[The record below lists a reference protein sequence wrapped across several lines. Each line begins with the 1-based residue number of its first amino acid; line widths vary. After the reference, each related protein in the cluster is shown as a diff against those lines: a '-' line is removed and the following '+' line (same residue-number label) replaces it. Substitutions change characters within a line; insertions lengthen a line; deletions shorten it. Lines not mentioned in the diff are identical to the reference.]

1 MNLLVTGGAG
11 FIGSHLCEEL
21 LKANHKVI
29 CVDNFDEFYS
39 KSIKQENI
47 RELKENP
54 KFHLITCDVRNTDD
68 LIDILIS
75 KKVDCVFHLAG
86 RSGAA
91 NSIKNPLEFIST
103 NVQGTVSLLEA
114 MKEAEIEKL
123 VFVSSSS
130 VYGNSSNAPF
140 NEETIPGTPTS
151 TYAETKL
158 SAESFIKMYQELY
171 GISAVV
177 VRMFSVF
184 GPRQRP
190 DSGIYQ
196 FISSNLKNLPLNV
209 YAEGTILRD
218 YTYVSDIVNGILTA
232 GEYLEKNAG
241 KSESGFYEVFNLGSG
256 SPIDING
263 VLSIVEKGTGKG
275 YKLNHKKA
283 PAGNL
288 KAAYADISKAERLLN
303 YKPITQLQDGI
314 GKTIEWLKMQNG
326 F

>member
-1 MNLLVTGGAG
+1 MNILVTGGAG

-47 RELKENP
+47 RELKDNP

-68 LIDILIS
+68 LIDILSS
-75 KKVDCVFHLAG
+75 KKIDCVYHLAG
-86 RSGAA
+86 RSGSA
-91 NSIKNPLEFIST
+91 NSIKNPLEFISS

-114 MKEAEIEKL
+114 MRESEIDKL

-130 VYGNSSNAPF
+130 VYGNIANAPF
-140 NEETIPGTPTS
+140 NEDMIPGTPTS

-158 SAESFIKMYQELY
+158 SAESFVKMYQELY

-196 FISSNLKNLPLNV
+196 FIRTNLKNLPLSV
-209 YAEGTILRD
+209 YAEGKILRD
-218 YTYVSDIVNGILTA
+218 YTYVSDIVNGILA
-232 GEYLEKNAG
+232 SGQYLEKKTNETD
-241 KSESGFYEVFNLGSG
+241 KSFYEVFNLGSG
-256 SPIDING
+256 YS
-263 VLSIVEKGTGKG
+263 
-275 YKLNHKKA
+275 
-283 PAGNL
+283 
-288 KAAYADISKAERLLN
+288 
-303 YKPITQLQDGI
+303 
-314 GKTIEWLKMQNG
+314 
-326 F
+326 

>member
-1 MNLLVTGGAG
+1 MNILITGGAG
-11 FIGSHLCEEL
+11 FIGSHVCEEL

-47 RELKENP
+47 RELKDNP

-68 LIDILIS
+68 LIDILTS
-75 KKVDCVFHLAG
+75 KKVDTVFHLAG

-91 NSIKNPLEFIST
+91 NSIKNPLEFISS

-114 MKEAEIEKL
+114 MREAEVQKL
-123 VFVSSSS
+123 LFVSSSS
-130 VYGNSSNAPF
+130 VYGNSDTAPF
-140 NEETIPGTPTS
+140 NEILNPGTPTS

-158 SAESFIKMYQELY
+158 SAESFVKMYQELY

-190 DSGIYQ
+190 DSGIHQ
-196 FISSNLKNLPLNV
+196 FIRSNLKNFPLSV
-209 YAEGTILRD
+209 YAEGKILRD
-218 YTYVSDIVNGILTA
+218 YTFVNDIVSGIISA
-232 GEYLEKNAG
+232 GTYLENHAE
-241 KSESGFYEVFNLGSG
+241 KSESGFYELFNLGSG

-263 VLSIVEKGTGKG
+263 VLAIIEKITGNT
-275 YKLNHKKA
+275 YQLNHKKS
-283 PAGNL
+283 PVGNL
-288 KAAYADISKAERLLN
+288 NAAYADITKAEKILG
-303 YKPITQLQDGI
+303 YKPKIQLEDGI
-314 GKTIEWLKMQNG
+314 RQTINWMKEH
-326 F
+326 